1 MIASHICPRR
11 YSHHVIFILGTV
23 ALTQAAVAQ
32 QPTPQ
37 GLPAEAQ
44 NPAVQAAWSAC
55 NADIQKFCPAVQPG
69 GGRIVMC
76 LAKARE
82 SLTPEC
88 RDGMLKA
95 KSALGR

>member
-1 MIASHICPRR
+1 MSCSRSI
-11 YSHHVIFILGTV
+11 IFMAATIVWPFV
-23 ALTQAAVAQ
+23 AAAQ
-32 QPTPQ
+32 QPLPP
-37 GLPAEAQ
+37 GLPAAAQ

-69 GGRIVMC
+69 GGRIVIC

>member
-1 MIASHICPRR
+1 MSCSRPIIFMAATIALP
-11 YSHHVIFILGTV
+11 FV
-23 ALTQAAVAQ
+23 AAAQ
-32 QPTPQ
+32 QPLPP

-55 NADIQKFCPAVQPG
+55 NADIQKFCSAVQPG
-69 GGRIVMC
+69 GGRIVIC

-82 SLTPEC
+82 SLTTEC

>member
-1 MIASHICPRR
+1 MTHSP
-11 YSHHVIFILGTV
+11 YMIFILGAV
-23 ALTQAAVAQ
+23 AFSNCAAAQ
-32 QPTPQ
+32 QPLPP

-55 NADIQKFCPAVQPG
+55 NADIQKFCPTVQPG

-76 LAKARE
+76 LVNARE

-95 KSALGR
+95 KTALGR